1 MASLMTN
8 TFEEVRVSPAS
19 KVRPLST
26 RVPTVS
32 K

>member
-1 MASLMTN
+1 MASLMMKTLG
-8 TFEEVRVSPAS
+8 EVRVSPAL